1 MAFLF
6 VVLALCMLASQTEGR
21 VRRVRRQGCLN
32 GTYEYMGLTCCKC
45 AAGSKVEEHCTS
57 QAQTRCEPCEPGKQY
72 QSHANELKTCES
84 CTSCGHPS
92 ANLEVDRQCTP
103 LVDSTCKCKENHYCS
118 SGTTPCKICEPCQ
131 LCDSEGIKVACSAT
145 NNTICNDKSK
155 DNNVVVI
162 VGSTVGTCLAV
173 LVIGAA
179 ALYFYKKRHSEHKN
193 IQNDREDTR
202 GPEENMSL
210 LERLGPHIPEIA
222 EVITWKNMRNLAMKS
237 GIHASKIESC
247 EQDHQN
253 SSTER
258 TIALMRIWEEKESWA
273 ASEKLVQFLKQ
284 TYQNSK
290 AEEVLTILRGGNS

>member
-1 MAFLF
+1 
-6 VVLALCMLASQTEGR
+6 
-21 VRRVRRQGCLN
+21 RQGCFN

-45 AAGSKVEEHCTS
+45 AAGKSVEEHCTS
-57 QAQTRCEPCEPGKQY
+57 QTQTRCEPCEPGKQY

-84 CTSCGHPS
+84 CTTCGHPS

-155 DNNVVVI
+155 GI
-162 VGSTVGTCLAV
+162 VSPCGVSV
-173 LVIGAA
+173 LVISACICIVKDYI
-179 ALYFYKKRHSEHKN
+179 YFLFSFRKICLFLVRNLFFFLQGSNLN
-193 IQNDREDTR
+193 IKLT
-202 GPEENMSL
+202 
-210 LERLGPHIPEIA
+210 LGPHIPQIA

-258 TIALMRIWEEKESWA
+258 TIALMRIWEEKESRA
-273 ASEKLVQFLKQ
+273 ASEKLVQFLKE

>member
-21 VRRVRRQGCLN
+21 VRRLRRQSCLN

-57 QAQTRCEPCEPGKQY
+57 QTQTRCEPCEPGKQY

-155 DNNVVVI
+155 
-162 VGSTVGTCLAV
+162 
-173 LVIGAA
+173 
-179 ALYFYKKRHSEHKN
+179 EHKN